1 MWKLIGKV
9 YIMKRT
15 NTYIMS
21 GCTAEDKKLS
31 DYCDWIERR
40 ITQLENRVTFLEDR
54 VAIHEKNS
62 YCDGLSDK

>member
-1 MWKLIGKV
+1 
-9 YIMKRT
+9 
-15 NTYIMS
+15 MS